1 MQNGNLTV
9 GSMPGI
15 TGRLLNKA
23 EYDSRFRARLLA
35 DPKAAIVGEFGVDIP
50 EGHQIHVHETSKC
63 VTHLVIPPPHPFTED
78 EREAARTGALS
89 LEYLKKTMFDPAP
102 PMRPP
107 RARSETKTC
116 EPRAAAELASAARG
130 SIRRGLDFLETQIDE
145 NGAWH
150 CIRYNIADEN
160 IPRHYE
166 RPPFVSAYC
175 ALALECCG
183 EPKAKAICAA
193 TREYL
198 AATMEFPG
206 LWRYYSHLPQ
216 DLDSTTTCSLVI
228 GNHPWIQFGGNI
240 PRMLENRDDLGR
252 FMTWI
257 LAPGEPD
264 VTAKF
269 RIEADPVVNANV
281 IALLGDCQETRP
293 VQSWLASLLNDGSIL
308 DSSKWYP
315 DTVAVCY
322 AISRAVR
329 RVRPVLDHL
338 GPKIADHVMAS
349 CDGSGDFAN
358 TIQTAQAVSSL
369 YDVSELERIDKRRQ
383 TEILLAAQH
392 DDGSWP
398 ELLAFGDQKLMWGSV
413 GQIGHA
419 SESMTTA
426 FCIEALERL
435 AESIGR

>member
-1 MQNGNLTV
+1 MT
-9 GSMPGI
+9 GS
-15 TGRLLNKA
+15 LLIKA
-23 EYDSRFRARLLA
+23 ENDSGFRARLLE
-35 DPKAAIVGEFGVDIP
+35 DPKAAIAGEFGVDIP
-50 EGHQIHVHETSKC
+50 EDHEIRVHERSKS
-63 VTHLVIPPPHPFTED
+63 VTHLVIPPPSPFTEE
-78 EREAARTGALS
+78 EREAARTGAAS
-89 LEYLKKTMFDPAP
+89 LDYLKRTMFDPAP
-102 PMRPP
+102 P
-107 RARSETKTC
+107 ARTPATDSDTRLGA
-116 EPRAAAELASAARG
+116 PRAAAQLATAARE
-130 SIRRGLDFLETQIDE
+130 SIRRGLDFLETQIAE

-150 CIRYNIADEN
+150 CVRYNIADET

-183 EPKAKAICAA
+183 EPKAKAISAA
-193 TREYL
+193 TRKYL
-198 AATMEFPG
+198 VETMEFPG
-206 LWRYYSHLPQ
+206 LWRYYRHLPP
-216 DLDSTTTCSLVI
+216 DLDSTATCSLVI
-228 GNHPWIQFGGNI
+228 GSHPWIQFGGNI
-240 PRMLENRDDLGR
+240 PRMLSNRDQNGR
-252 FMTWI
+252 FMTWL

-281 IALLGDCQETRP
+281 IALLGDCAETKP
-293 VQSWLASLLNDGSIL
+293 VQSWLTSLLNDGGIA

-315 DTVAVCY
+315 DTVAVCH
-322 AISRAVR
+322 AISRAVC
-329 RVRPVLDHL
+329 RVRPSLDHL
-338 GPKIADHVMAS
+338 GPKIADHVVAS
-349 CDGSGDFAN
+349 CDKNGDFAN
-358 TIQTAQAVSSL
+358 AIQTAQAVSSL
-369 YDVSELERIDKRRQ
+369 YGARELDRIDRRRQ

-435 AESIGR
+435 ADHLGR